1 MTNLNVKEYETTI
14 SGGLKSVTT
23 IDNTKYTIKTG
34 SELETNKTATIT
46 ANGTTTIN
54 PSSGY
59 EGMEKATVTV
69 AVPATNPTYPVY
81 KASNRGAGTIDQD
94 DISDDY
100 AVLLFSDSSMTTPLD
115 PTTLTSS
122 DSAYLVWVAE
132 ADIRGYGIDDS
143 LVGGAMVVGLLKAE
157 VDIVDT
163 HFIRFD
169 LGEVSA
175 SESYV
180 VIDQTSTP
188 TQMTWLKL
196 LTTLRYH

>member
-23 IDNTKYTIKTG
+23 IDNTKYIIKTG
-34 SELETNKTATIT
+34 SELEPEKTATIT

-59 EGMEKATVTV
+59 EGMAKAKVTV

-81 KASNRGAGTIDQD
+81 RASNRGAGTIDQE

-100 AVLLFSDSSMTTPLD
+100 AILLFSDSSMTTPLD

-143 LVGGAMVVGLLKAE
+143 LVGGSMVVSLLKAE
-157 VDIVDT
+157 VDVVDT

-188 TQMTWLKL
+188 TQMTWLKA
-196 LTTLRYH
+196 LTTYRT